1 MIKVSIIIPVYNTEK
16 YVATCIA
23 SVLRQSYPDLE
34 IIVIEDKSTD
44 NSLCKVREIV
54 DANPDAD
61 IKVFAH
67 EENKGLSEARNTG
80 IRNAVGDYLFFVDSD
95 DFIPPW
101 SIACL
106 VDTLQQYPLAE
117 LVYGARYEFHNE
129 TDITILKEPDKSR
142 IQYFDDKIALKKMIL
157 SERSRSVQFA
167 TNVLIKRKW
176 LIENNL
182 FYPSGLLNEDFYWNF
197 FAAKYSN
204 HLAISDSITYFYRY
218 NPEGIMA
225 TLTRRIY
232 ADNLKIIIS
241 RFVRNLD
248 SVCLGSQ
255 IFLIMR
261 KIHTYYVYRYDL
273 FGQSLIV
280 RYLFVLV
287 CLPYFLV
294 SILLK
299 RR

>member
-16 YVATCIA
+16 YVETCIA

-34 IIVIEDKSTD
+34 IIIVEDKSTD
-44 NSLCKVREIV
+44 NSLRKVREIV

-61 IKVFAH
+61 IKVFVH

-80 IRNAVGDYLFFVDSD
+80 IRNAVGDYLFFIDSD
-95 DFIPPW
+95 DFIPSW

-106 VDTLQQYPLAE
+106 VDTLQRYPLAE
-117 LVYGARYEFHNE
+117 LVYGTRYEFYDENE
-129 TDITILKEPDKSR
+129 NPILKEQDESR

-157 SERSRSVQFA
+157 SERCRSVQFA

-176 LIENNL
+176 LIDNAL
-182 FYPSGLLNEDFYWNF
+182 FYPSGLLNEDFYWNY
-197 FAAKYSN
+197 FAAKYLN
-204 HLAISDSITYFYRY
+204 RLAISDSITYFYRY

-225 TLTRRIY
+225 TLTRRRY
-232 ADNLKIIIS
+232 ADNLKTIIG

-248 SVCLGSQ
+248 PVCLGAQ
-255 IFLIMR
+255 LFLILR
-261 KIHTYYVYRYDL
+261 KIHTYYVYKYDL
-273 FGQSLIV
+273 FDKNVAMRYSIV
-280 RYLFVLV
+280 AV

-294 SILLK
+294 SVLLK